1 MAAFKFR
8 LARVLGW
15 YRKQGQLEE
24 DRLRI
29 TLGEFSRAE
38 AAIAELQQSR
48 RTVERNIVDAAF
60 VSATDLAA
68 LEAYRASSRREEL
81 ALQNTRTKISKR
93 IEEHRSRLKALR
105 TRIRLLEKLGER
117 RLAEH
122 TTAEER
128 ELEELAADA
137 FRAAS
142 FHLSN
147 DGRAY
152 DCPAPDERYRS

>member
-24 DRLRI
+24 DRLRAC
-29 TLGEFSRAE
+29 LAEMARADAHLAQLLE
-38 AAIAELQQSR
+38 SR
-48 RTVERNIVDAAF
+48 RKVERDVVDARF
-60 VSATDLAA
+60 VNAPDLAA
-68 LEAYRASSRREEL
+68 LDGYRERSRRDEQ
-81 ALQNTRTKISKR
+81 ALHDTRAR
-93 IEEHRSRLKALR
+93 IKLRAEEHRTRLMALR
-105 TRIRLLEKLGER
+105 TRIRLLEKLSER

-122 TTAEER
+122 LTEEER

-142 FHLSN
+142 FQS
-147 DGRAY
+147 RAGT
-152 DCPAPDERYRS
+152 S